1 MKVRRDRMK
10 ITIKEIAKLAGVSP
24 GTVSKVLNNYHD
36 VGEETKKECWKL
48 WSRPGMWLLA
58 FKRYRS

>member
-1 MKVRRDRMK
+1 MK

-36 VGEETKKECWKL
+36 VGEETKKKSARNYGADWVCRC
-48 WSRPGMWLLA
+48 SHS
-58 FKRYRS
+58 KRYCS